1 MEVVN
6 ASIKHQE
13 ELRDTAK
20 KDRDAAKKELEEEED
35 RWNKTVT
42 TYEDFMGELKAELKA
57 VDQVLELFSTA
68 NIKDDMLEK
77 IDW

>member
-1 MEVVN
+1 M
-6 ASIKHQE
+6 
-13 ELRDTAK
+13 
-20 KDRDAAKKELEEEED
+20 EEEED

-42 TYEDFMGELKAELKA
+42 TYEDFMNELKAELKA